1 MISLPDESI
10 LGSGAPANVD
20 SARANLAGT
29 FVNAF
34 VNAGF
39 GNDKLMVEA
48 EEGQSWIYKNKEHG
62 MFSAAASLGVSLL
75 WDTDV
80 GLSQIDKYAYA
91 SEDYIKV
98 SPLISFSCLGE
109 RADRLRLGWSY
120 VGKWID
126 SFGSSNGDGCCSS
139 VTF

>member
-1 MISLPDESI
+1 M
-10 LGSGAPANVD
+10 
-20 SARANLAGT
+20 AGT

-39 GNDKLMVEA
+39 GNDKLMVGA
-48 EEGQSWIYKNKEHG
+48 EEGQSWIYKNKEHGSSFRSISFVTILTIGMRTG

-91 SEDYIKV
+91 TEDHIKV
-98 SPLISFSCLGE
+98 RFLIC
-109 RADRLRLGWSY
+109 RLVAIAY
-120 VGKWID
+120 
-126 SFGSSNGDGCCSS
+126 
-139 VTF
+139 